1 MKYKFF
7 AIVLLMTVSFGH
19 SFAQQSGTF
28 KDSRDGKVY
37 KYVKIG
43 TQTWM
48 AENMAYKTSDKCWAY
63 EGDQKNISTY
73 GYLYD
78 WETAK
83 KICPAGWHLPNETEF
98 RKLID
103 YSGGEDSAGCKL
115 KEAGNEHWKSNQNE
129 LFVSKAKITNSTG
142 FTALPGGFR
151 YELEIFRDIGNNGW
165 WWIGE
170 QGSTTDEGK
179 IMLLGFNSRQ
189 ANIYSQKVEF
199 GLSVRCLRD
208 K

>member
-1 MKYKFF
+1 MIFMM
-7 AIVLLMTVSFGH
+7 AVSVCH
-19 SFAQQSGTF
+19 SFAQQTGTF
-28 KDSRDGKVY
+28 KDKRDRKVY
-37 KYVKIG
+37 KFVKIG

-63 EGDQKNISTY
+63 NDDQKNIATY

-83 KICPAGWHLPNETEF
+83 TVCPAGWHLPNETEF

-115 KEAGNEHWKSNQNE
+115 KETGNEHWISNQNE
-129 LFVSKAKITNSTG
+129 LFVSKAKTTNSTG
-142 FTALPGGFR
+142 FTALPGGLR
-151 YELEIFRDIGNNGW
+151 DEWEIFQDKGRNGW

-170 QGSTTDEGK
+170 QGDKTDEGK